1 MANVVP
7 TKGNLIATKKSL
19 ELASVGYEL
28 LDRKRN
34 ILIREMMTLIDKA
47 SAIQGQIDAVYS
59 EAYLA
64 LQTAN
69 VFIGRCD
76 SFAQTV
82 PIDENLHVDFRSVM
96 GVELPTVTLDEDD
109 LTLPFGLYSSQSALD
124 EAFIKFREVKRM
136 TASLAEIENSV
147 YRLANAIKS
156 TQKRANALKNVVI
169 PRFTETV
176 KFITESLDEKEREE
190 FSRLKVIKSAKE
202 NQ

>member
-1 MANVVP
+1 MANTVP

-34 ILIREMMTLIDKA
+34 ILIREMMTLIDRA
-47 SAIQGQIDAVYS
+47 TSIQGEIDSVYS

-69 VFIGRCD
+69 IILGRCD
-76 SFAQTV
+76 TLAQTV
-82 PIDENLHVDFRSVM
+82 PVDDSLHVDFRSVM
-96 GVELPTVTLDEDD
+96 GVELPTVTLDDD
-109 LTLPFGLYSSQSALD
+109 ELALPFGLYSSQSALD
-124 EAFIKFREVKRM
+124 EAYIKFREVKRL
-136 TASLAEIENSV
+136 TASLAEIENSA

-190 FSRLKVIKSAKE
+190 FSRLKVIKSNKE
-202 NQ
+202 NK

>member
-1 MANVVP
+1 MASIVP

-19 ELASVGYEL
+19 ELATVGYEL

-34 ILIREMMTLIDKA
+34 ILIREMMTLIDRA
-47 SAIQGQIDAVYS
+47 TSIQSEIDSVYS

-69 VFIGRCD
+69 VIIGRCD
-76 SFAQTV
+76 ALAQTV
-82 PIDENLHVDFRSVM
+82 PVDESLHVDFRSVM
-96 GVELPTVTLDEDD
+96 GVELPTVTLGEDNSA
-109 LTLPFGLYSSQSALD
+109 LPFGLYSSQSALD
-124 EAFIKFREVKRM
+124 EAYIKFHEVKRL
-136 TASLAEIENSV
+136 TASLAEIENSA

-190 FSRLKVIKSAKE
+190 FSRLKVIKSNKE